1 MRSEEISGDVYELDG
16 EVYKPRKAIIGMCM
30 WWQYHLRVV
39 LLQFWLVVMLL
50 CFWLLILIHAC
61 IAACA
66 MSSPRNPFPSATLSL
81 YLPRAP
87 M

>member
-50 CFWLLILIHAC
+50 CFWLLIL
-61 IAACA
+61 
-66 MSSPRNPFPSATLSL
+66 SALLIGHGVKEGKRSRMT
-81 YLPRAP
+81 RGTE
-87 M
+87 